1 MKLMEDLG
9 NPMAKTKTKNKTKQN
24 KNQGSDITYNG
35 WKGKTPPKIT
45 RHKA

>member
-1 MKLMEDLG
+1 MKLLEDLG
-9 NPMAKTKTKNKTKQN
+9 NPMAKKKKKKK

>member
-1 MKLMEDLG
+1 MKLLEDLG
-9 NPMAKTKTKNKTKQN
+9 NPMAKKKKK